1 MNITGDRITDALIG
15 ALIVAIVGLVTSII
29 GGIVR
34 FKDWRA
40 ERRSKRAHEEF
51 RAASEEAQA
60 VADDLKRRVLE
71 AEALEVTGQIAV
83 VKTSRKGRSGLDK
96 TVVAAGEI
104 TRLADAELDR
114 VEGKP

>member
-1 MNITGDRITDALIG
+1 MSITGDAITDALIG
-15 ALIVAIVGLVTSII
+15 IFIVAVVALIAAIVG
-29 GGIVR
+29 GIAR

-51 RAASEEAQA
+51 RAASDEAHA

-71 AEALEVTGQIAV
+71 TEALEATGQIAV
-83 VKTSRKGRSGLDK
+83 VKTSRKGRSRLEK

-114 VEGKP
+114 VEGKL